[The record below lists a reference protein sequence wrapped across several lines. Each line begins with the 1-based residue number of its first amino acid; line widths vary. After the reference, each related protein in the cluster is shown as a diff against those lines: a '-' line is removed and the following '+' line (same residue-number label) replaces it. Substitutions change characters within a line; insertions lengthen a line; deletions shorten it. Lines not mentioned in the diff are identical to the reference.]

1 MYVILAASKGYVSY
15 HYCNNR
21 KKQIISI
28 VATTGEEK
36 LYFHVLVPEA
46 KNVESV
52 TASGKTISFKQSK
65 I

>member
-1 MYVILAASKGYVSY
+1 MLIEIVFWLVQYTIQG
-15 HYCNNR
+15 R